1 MLQLKYNIFIINI
14 KYRFTCDESNLY
26 QDVAKIQNIRTRIVG
41 LLVLARILTLLVLD
55 YFITMPSRDYSAFF
69 KAVCFHKNFL
79 YAYFIIHYFTFHPAF
94 TCSQLK
100 IKTLE
105 QGVKYVQS

>member
-1 MLQLKYNIFIINI
+1 M
-14 KYRFTCDESNLY
+14 
-26 QDVAKIQNIRTRIVG
+26 
-41 LLVLARILTLLVLD
+41 LARILTFLVLG
-55 YFITMPSRDYSAFF
+55 YFITMASRDYGAFF

-79 YAYFIIHYFTFHPAF
+79 YAYFIMHYFTSQPAF